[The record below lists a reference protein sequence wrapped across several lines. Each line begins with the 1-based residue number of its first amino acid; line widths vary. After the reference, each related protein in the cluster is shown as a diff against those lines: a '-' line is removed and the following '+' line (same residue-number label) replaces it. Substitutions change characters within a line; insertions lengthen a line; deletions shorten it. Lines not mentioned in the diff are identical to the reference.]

1 MMLTWVLNQK
11 KGYPQIIHFNRVF
24 HYKPSILG
32 YPYFWKHPLRVSYS
46 SFIVHESDGSSS
58 SNHHFET
65 APFLANPTQLKP
77 PGPAGPAPPTPP
89 NNSSKPATSHASGPA
104 KRARKSKGLG
114 ASVFCITTSTSA
126 PIDRKMARI
135 WRKKTDSVT
144 IHSYQILDMPV
155 AYSLIYSCLNNM

>member
-1 MMLTWVLNQK
+1 MDGEKNGK
-11 KGYPQIIHFNRVF
+11 
-24 HYKPSILG
+24 
-32 YPYFWKHPLRVSYS
+32 PYFLMDDLGGKPTIFGNTHLELVRVRSLCMNQ
-46 SFIVHESDGSSS
+46 DGSSS

-126 PIDRKMARI
+126 PIAGKMARI
-135 WRKKTDSVT
+135 WRKKTDRVT
-144 IHSYQILDMPV
+144 INSYQTLDVPI
-155 AYSLIYSCLNNM
+155 AYSLRYIFHNM